1 MKKITKSIIFIL
13 PLICLLFAYLIYL
26 ESRTLYN
33 NLFGILETGFF
44 EWIQFASYL
53 ASAMIGF
60 LTFNNLRKNSIQKN
74 AKYLMILFSLGCFFV
89 AFEEISWGQHIFNW
103 VTPDGYSKINLQKE
117 TNIHNLQVIQGNN
130 IQVKAMILVG
140 YIGGLGWL
148 LRFNVKKLS
157 IKDLILTEWYVMF
170 YFLPIA
176 FFYTQLLYVFHYGND
191 HQETFETLLSLG
203 FLCVALIN
211 YRKVKDH
218 LKIE

>member
-1 MKKITKSIIFIL
+1 MKKIESIIFVL
-13 PLICLLFAYLIYL
+13 PLFFLLFAYLIYL
-26 ESRTLYN
+26 ESQILYN

-44 EWIQFASYL
+44 EWIQFTSYL

-60 LTFNNLRKNSIQKN
+60 LTFNNLRKNGVQKN

-103 VTPDGYSKINLQKE
+103 VTPDSFSKINLQKE

-176 FFYTQLLYVFHYGND
+176 FFYTQLLYVFRWGND

-203 FLCVALIN
+203 FLCVAVIN
-211 YRKVKDH
+211 HRKVKDH
-218 LKIE
+218 LKME